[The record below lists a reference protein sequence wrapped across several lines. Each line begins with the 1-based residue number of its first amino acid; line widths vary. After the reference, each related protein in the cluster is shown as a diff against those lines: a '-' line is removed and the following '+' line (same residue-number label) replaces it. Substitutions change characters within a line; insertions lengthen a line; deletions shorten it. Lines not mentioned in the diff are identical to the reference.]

1 MRARARARVRV
12 CFRPPK
18 KMQGASPGITFFVV
32 HKPYWSSVYVCTSSI
47 VVFGFEKRRSW
58 NARKHRRDEN
68 VGGKGKRAN
77 SFRSAPPRY
86 STGTTAFDIART
98 HTKPIHTQSH
108 THPTGTNRTQTV
120 GPGARSGSPNTCGPD
135 ARLRNLPPA
144 SELFPHPRAPQ
155 RLTVPKPSSR
165 FDKLTVA
172 SLEPPRT
179 KVARRSSTK

>member
-98 HTKPIHTQSH
+98 QNPSTHSH
-108 THPTGTNRTQTV
+108 TPI
-120 GPGARSGSPNTCGPD
+120 
-135 ARLRNLPPA
+135 PPA
-144 SELFPHPRAPQ
+144 QTEHKRSAPALEVGVQTRAAPTRVSGTFLRPPNCFHTRAPRSVSPSQ
-155 RLTVPKPSSR
+155 NPRRVLTN
-165 FDKLTVA
+165 
-172 SLEPPRT
+172 
-179 KVARRSSTK
+179 